1 MTIAALPASPIQHR
15 IESIDVLRGV
25 AVLGILLLN
34 VRTFALPSA
43 AYSSPTIAG
52 VQTDLDMTVFLA
64 VQLLCDAKFMTIF
77 SILFG
82 AGVMIFTSRVE
93 ARLGGSGV
101 LHYRR
106 MGWLLLI
113 GLCHAWLL
121 WWGDILVA
129 YALCGMLVFP
139 LRKLLPRWQAIIGL
153 GLLVVGATLPWLIWQ
168 LVQLGGPESIAEFS
182 EALATTPESI
192 QSERAAWG
200 GGWLDQWDLR
210 TSLAMMLETSV
221 FAVWVFWRTLGLM
234 LIGMACLQWRAFD
247 PWRSL
252 RVPVGMVVL
261 GLLVGLP
268 LVWQGILANQG
279 ESWSSIGVL
288 FSNAY
293 WNYWGSVPT
302 AFAWIGMVM
311 LLCRISLLAPIR
323 SLLAAV
329 GRMALTN
336 YLAQSLLCG
345 VVFYGWGMGRYE
357 QFGYAQQLIVVAGIW
372 ALQLMWSPIWLGR
385 FQFGPVEWLWRTLTY
400 WKLQPF
406 RRERVHLES

>member
-1 MTIAALPASPIQHR
+1 MTIAALPASPTQHR

-93 ARLGGSGV
+93 SRLGGSGV

-153 GLLVVGATLPWLIWQ
+153 GLLVEIG
-168 LVQLGGPESIAEFS
+168 
-182 EALATTPESI
+182 
-192 QSERAAWG
+192 RA
-200 GGWLDQWDLR
+200 
-210 TSLAMMLETSV
+210 S
-221 FAVWVFWRTLGLM
+221 
-234 LIGMACLQWRAFD
+234 C
-247 PWRSL
+247 
-252 RVPVGMVVL
+252 
-261 GLLVGLP
+261 
-268 LVWQGILANQG
+268 
-279 ESWSSIGVL
+279 
-288 FSNAY
+288 
-293 WNYWGSVPT
+293 
-302 AFAWIGMVM
+302 
-311 LLCRISLLAPIR
+311 
-323 SLLAAV
+323 
-329 GRMALTN
+329 
-336 YLAQSLLCG
+336 
-345 VVFYGWGMGRYE
+345 
-357 QFGYAQQLIVVAGIW
+357 
-372 ALQLMWSPIWLGR
+372 
-385 FQFGPVEWLWRTLTY
+385 
-400 WKLQPF
+400 
-406 RRERVHLES
+406 RERV